1 MTHSATKAAAT
12 ERVRSGAA
20 WDDFCDTVRSAGHI
34 VDEFEGSISELDR
47 NEWYRF
53 LTRLLRNGFERYM
66 ENCEPE
72 RPRLRDAPWRQSI
85 NFQSPDQ
92 DHLLAEFVD
101 GSHDY
106 RIRGNRGTLPYFVIA
121 AWSAKHPED
130 LAARDWARRGVS
142 GLAEFDPAT
151 LHTTGFLPS
160 ESIEFDAD
168 GNFEVIVS
176 QTQPQDTHNWL
187 PITADCVGIL
197 VRTLYHDRDNTIP
210 PTMSIARLD
219 QAPPRPIEAED
230 VSAGLAKAGQLV
242 LAYAELVRSW
252 WQDNLGKRPN
262 HIRFSRALYLSNG
275 GVPDRHH
282 GFGTWE
288 KTADQ
293 ALVLHFTPGPCEY
306 WIFQLCNVWQENL
319 DCYEEGQGYTTK
331 THAHYESDGSVYV
344 VIADTDPQ
352 VGGNWLDPYGHDH
365 GGMSL
370 RLIKADGA
378 PPTVALHRL
387 PVETLRNIGL
397 QGLVAEQAI
406 MSGEITD

>member
-1 MTHSATKAAAT
+1 MTHSTIKNTATA
-12 ERVRSGAA
+12 RVRSGAA

-34 VDEFEGSISELDR
+34 VDEFDGSISELDR

-66 ENCEPE
+66 ENCEPD

-121 AWSAKHPED
+121 AWSAKQPED
-130 LAARDWARRGVS
+130 LAARDWADRGVN
-142 GLAEFDPAT
+142 GLQEFDPAT
-151 LHTTGFLPS
+151 LNTTGFLPS
-160 ESIEFDAD
+160 ESIDFDED

-176 QTQPQDTHNWL
+176 QTQPQNSNNWL

-210 PTMSIARLD
+210 PTMSITRLD
-219 QAPPRPIEAED
+219 ETPPRPIAAED

-242 LAYAELVRSW
+242 LAYAELVRRW

-262 HIRFSRALYLSNG
+262 HIRFSRELYLSNG

-288 KTADQ
+288 KAADE

-319 DCYEEGQGYTTK
+319 DCYEDGQGYTTK
-331 THAHYESDGSVYV
+331 TRAHYENDGSVYV
-344 VIADTDPQ
+344 VIADADPQ

-370 RLIKADGA
+370 RLIKTDGT

-387 PVETLRNIGL
+387 PVATLRSIGL
-397 QGLVAEQAI
+397 HGLAAEDAI
-406 MSGEITD
+406 MSGEVTD